1 MKIST
6 LAGALLIGAAALS
19 ANGLP
24 ARYYGTNYTLP
35 FAHGYRAAEIL
46 EQDRKKAIDQDVYH
60 MARLGLTG
68 FRMHLWDAELAD
80 SVGNLLTNDHLDLLD
95 YLINRLEERGIAVI
109 LTAQTN
115 FGNGYPERD
124 TDTGAFTYDYSKC
137 DIHSN
142 PEAIKAQERYL
153 GQLARHVNPYNGRSY
168 AADPSILAMEINN
181 EPCHSTNPKQVKSYI
196 NRMVKALRK
205 AGWKKPLLY
214 NASHNGDIV
223 QAYFDSDVDG
233 TTYQWYPVGLVS
245 GKERS
250 ANYLPYVDSYKIPF
264 DTIRGFDTKFKVIY
278 EFDPADMLDSYMF
291 PAVARTFAIE
301 GFQWA
306 TQFAYDPLFLAPY
319 NTEYQTHYLNLA
331 YTPQK
336 ALGMMIAAE
345 AMREV
350 PEGADY
356 GKYPA
361 DTIFGDFTVSYNR
374 NLAALNSDN
383 KFLYTNSNDLKP
395 KALEHLRQIA
405 GYGSSELVKY
415 DGLGAYFLDEVVPC
429 LWRLE
434 VMPDALFSADPF
446 GKPSLDR
453 PMAWA
458 LYPDSREIT
467 VKLPQLG
474 ENFVVSRIDT
484 GAGNI
489 AKAENY
495 KFKVTPGVY
504 LLGKDAAML
513 DPAKLPAKVRNIGL
527 TEYVAPRNPKEIP
540 TIINHKAPQ
549 AIVKGS
555 DLIIE
560 AQAFANQPIDSI
572 VVYPTDASF
581 WNKNNHLYRADEMV
595 TYDYRAVIPAEALA
609 GKDRFDY
616 RIAAFS
622 GGKAVTFPSAVPG
635 TPLDWDAPDG
645 TPLYSTEILSADS
658 PLILLDAATGYDG
671 TELATIPDS
680 WGKVWLSHQR
690 NSPLAENA
698 LEIAAKPDDDL
709 LAIMTKELPVYPEAL
724 TRGRKTLKIRLGDVD
739 GTDSLRVMLA
749 DTDGITFGTTIT
761 PEADSVI
768 EVPLHTLEVV
778 PTPLVPTPYPTF
790 LSRWFKPEG
799 DFDLDPSRLR
809 KLQIAVPFDFNGGR
823 VSVIGAWLE

>member
-6 LAGALLIGAAALS
+6 LAGALLLGAAALS

-24 ARYYGTNYTLP
+24 VRYYGTNYTLP

-46 EQDRKKAIDQDVYH
+46 GQDRKEAIDQDVYH

-196 NRMVKALRK
+196 NRMVKTLRK

-214 NASHNGDIV
+214 NASHNGDMV
-223 QAYFDSDVDG
+223 QAYFDSDVEG

-245 GKERS
+245 GKERT
-250 ANYLPYVDSYKIPF
+250 ANYLPYIDSYKIPF
-264 DTIRGFDTKFKVIY
+264 DTIRGFDKKLKVIY

-291 PAVARTFAIE
+291 PAVARTFARE

-374 NLAALNSDN
+374 NLAALNSEN

-395 KALEHLRQIA
+395 KAPEHLRQIA

-415 DGLGAYFLDEVVPC
+415 DGLGAYFLDEVVPGV
-429 LWRLE
+429 WRLE

-467 VKLPQLG
+467 VNLPQLG
-474 ENFVVSRIDT
+474 ENFAVSRIDT
-484 GAGNI
+484 GSGNI
-489 AKAENY
+489 AKAENS

-527 TEYVAPRNPKEIP
+527 TEYVAPRNPKETP
-540 TIINHKAPQ
+540 TIINHKSAP

-572 VVYPTDASF
+572 LIYPEEASF

-595 TYDYRAVIPAEALA
+595 TYDYRAVIPAEALT

-616 RIAAFS
+616 RIVAFT

-645 TPLYSTEILSADS
+645 TPLYSTEIVSADS

-709 LAIMTKELPVYPEAL
+709 LAIMTKELPAYPEAL

-749 DTDGITFGTTIT
+749 DTDGITFGTTVT
-761 PEADSVI
+761 PVAYSVI
-768 EVPLHTLEVV
+768 EVPLHSLDVV
-778 PTPLVPTPYPTF
+778 PTPLVPAPYPTF

-823 VSVIGAWLE
+823 ISVIGAWLE